1 MATFNGSNFVKEQ
14 IDSIIFQKCCQ
25 VFLLIIDDCSTDN
38 TFNLVK
44 SLKYEN
50 VTIIKNKKNCG
61 FMQTFLKLVID
72 AKLDNYDFI
81 ALADQDDIFYEKKFI
96 KSIEE
101 LISNNAVGISS
112 SVKCF
117 GLSSKILSQSR
128 KITKYDFLFEGSGQ
142 GNTFV
147 MRNIF
152 FKEFQNFVKAN
163 ITKLSNFYFHDWLIY
178 LFCRSRN
185 YNWVFYNKPLTHYRI
200 HNNNVVG
207 DKYSVRGIYIRLKK
221 ITNGW
226 YLDQIYKAN
235 SISRLI
241 NPGIVN
247 LKKLSSFSLCI
258 LIIFNGRRKITDR
271 FMLLIAFMLTNKRF

>member
-1 MATFNGSNFVKEQ
+1 MATFNGSNFVKDQ

-25 VFLLIIDDCSTDN
+25 VSLFIIDDCSTDN

-44 SLKYEN
+44 SLKYKN
-50 VTIIKNKKNCG
+50 ITIIKNKKNCG
-61 FMQTFLKLVID
+61 FMQTFLKLIID

-81 ALADQDDIFYEKKFI
+81 ALADQDDIFNENKFI

-117 GLSSKILSQSR
+117 GSSSKILNQSN
-128 KITKYDFLFEGSGQ
+128 KITKYDFLFEGAGQ

-147 MRNIF
+147 MRKIF
-152 FKEFQNFVKAN
+152 FKEFQCFVKKN
-163 ITKLSNFYFHDWLIY
+163 SIILSSFYFHDWLIY

-185 YNWVFYNKPLTHYRI
+185 YNWAFYNEPLTQYRI
-200 HNNNVVG
+200 HNDNVVG
-207 DKYSVRGIYIRLKK
+207 DKYSLRGIFARLNK

-241 NPGIVN
+241 NPNVIDF
-247 LKKLSSFSLCI
+247 KKLSFVSLFKI
-258 LIIFNGRRKITDR
+258 LLLDSRRKISDR
-271 FMLLIAFMLTNKRF
+271 VFLLLTFIFNK